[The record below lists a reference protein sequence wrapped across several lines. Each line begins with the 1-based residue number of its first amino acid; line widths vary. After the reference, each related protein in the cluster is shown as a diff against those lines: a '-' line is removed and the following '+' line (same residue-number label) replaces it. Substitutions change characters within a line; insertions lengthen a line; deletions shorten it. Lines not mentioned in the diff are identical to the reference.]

1 MLDAETYFGGNLI
14 THNLIS
20 DWLRDL
26 SNNVFDHI
34 PEFAHNLDE
43 ATAATIFHCMVKQ
56 WDKCTNS
63 CLQPQSL
70 FYISILI
77 LKM

>member
-34 PEFAHNLDE
+34 PEFAHNFDE

-56 WDKCTNS
+56 
-63 CLQPQSL
+63 
-70 FYISILI
+70 
-77 LKM
+77 

>member
-26 SNNVFDHI
+26 SNTVSHPGI
-34 PEFAHNLDE
+34 
-43 ATAATIFHCMVKQ
+43 
-56 WDKCTNS
+56 CT
-63 CLQPQSL
+63 
-70 FYISILI
+70 
-77 LKM
+77 